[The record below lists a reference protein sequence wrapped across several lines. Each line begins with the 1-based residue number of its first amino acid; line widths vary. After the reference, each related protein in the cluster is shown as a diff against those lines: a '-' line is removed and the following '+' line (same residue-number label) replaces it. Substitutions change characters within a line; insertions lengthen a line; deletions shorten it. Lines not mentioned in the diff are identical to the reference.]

1 MIQRIKSFFSKST
14 IAPTSATI
22 TSIEEFSKILRLTT
36 DYASLAKN
44 GYMENVIVNTCIK
57 RTAEAMNSIPLKYF
71 LDDKEV
77 ELKTSNPLIKSFI
90 QAIEDPSVDY
100 DQQMLLESVYSSLM
114 IDGEGYIFPTE
125 DVVGRVGGLEY
136 LRPDKVTSV
145 KSSDSRVHQYEYN
158 SGDKRLIFGRTFSVI
173 DGQRVENVPS
183 LMGRFNFVLFKTYNP
198 LSDTEGLSRLA
209 AAGLSIDGHNGALE
223 WNNSILKNAG
233 KPSGMLSAIATDGQ
247 ALSPEQIDGMIE
259 KLNVS
264 ATGKNR
270 GKILVSNSPMKFE
283 NFSMNA
289 QEMDFING
297 IVQRATDICNALD
310 YPPFLLGF
318 VGSTFN
324 NQAEA
329 KLSLFENSAI
339 PKTQHF
345 YANIAKFLS
354 RKYDV
359 NFKIKTDV
367 STLEAMAPRFAIKN
381 DSIVKQFEKNLIDQ
395 NEAREMLGH
404 EPVNG
409 GDGTFFGDFGGIQ
422 NNNTPES

>member
-1 MIQRIKSFFSKST
+1 MFGFKSFFSKSHV
-14 IAPTSATI
+14 APTSATI
-22 TSIEEFSKILRLTT
+22 TSLEEFSKILRLAT
-36 DYASLAKN
+36 DYGSLAQE
-44 GYMENVIVNTCIK
+44 GYIENCIVNTCIK

-71 LDDKEV
+71 LDDNEV

-100 DQQMLLESVYSSLM
+100 DQQLLLESVYSGLM
-114 IDGEGYIFPTE
+114 IKGEGYIFPTE
-125 DVVGRVGGLEY
+125 DAAGRVGGLKY
-136 LRPDKVTSV
+136 LRPDKISKTTS
-145 KSSDSRVHQYEYN
+145 SGERVHQYEYN
-158 SGDKRLIFGRTFSVI
+158 SGDDRLVFGRTSSTI
-173 DGQRVENVPS
+173 DGQRVENAPS
-183 LMGRFNFVLFKTYNP
+183 LIGRFNFILYKTYNP
-198 LSDTEGLSRLA
+198 LSEVNGLSRLA

-233 KPSGMLSAIATDGQ
+233 KPSGMLSSVATDGQ
-247 ALSPEQIDGMIE
+247 QLDPEQIKSLIE
-259 KLNVS
+259 KVNVQT
-264 ATGKNR
+264 TGKNR

-289 QEMDFING
+289 QEMDFITG

-318 VGSTFN
+318 VGATFN

-359 NFKIKTDV
+359 NFKIKTDI
-367 STLEAMAPRFAIKN
+367 SALDAMAPRFAEKN
-381 DSIVKQFEKNLIDQ
+381 DNILKQWEKNVIDQ
-395 NEAREMLGH
+395 NETREMLGH
-404 EPVNG
+404 EPLSG
-409 GDGTFFGDFGGIQ
+409 GDSLFFGDFGGNQ
-422 NNNTPES
+422 QNNTPES